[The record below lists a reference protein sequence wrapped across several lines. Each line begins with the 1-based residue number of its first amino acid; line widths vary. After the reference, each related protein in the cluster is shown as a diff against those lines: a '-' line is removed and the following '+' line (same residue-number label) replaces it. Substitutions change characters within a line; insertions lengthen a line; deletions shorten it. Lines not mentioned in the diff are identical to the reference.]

1 MAKPE
6 SRRQEYTA
14 LLQAPEQAFRHDPQG
29 SVELH
34 VAVNAFNRTG
44 VGPFT
49 FRCSARQTA
58 FNQVFL
64 DTLVGGLQVGAFIL
78 PASRR
83 QNLCF
88 RHRLVL
94 FPKAVRQGGSGKRLL
109 CRRRK

>member
-6 SRRQEYTA
+6 SRRREYTG

-29 SVELH
+29 AVELH

-44 VGPFT
+44 VGPFA

-64 DTLVGGLQVGAFIL
+64 NALISGPQVVTLIL
-78 PASRR
+78 PAAWGK
-83 QNLCF
+83 NL
-88 RHRLVL
+88 
-94 FPKAVRQGGSGKRLL
+94 
-109 CRRRK
+109 